1 MLLKILGGEIM
12 LKFFKKA
19 RISTM
24 VILIAFL
31 SIVFTV
37 TIGGLAIRN
46 MDKLNDN
53 LGKMYKGDLQTTYY
67 VSQIR
72 ANFLNV
78 RLTATSVS
86 SKFNEQDNSAIKT
99 YDKIVQDNLALYE
112 KNSTNSEEIANV
124 ASFKKDYAEYIS
136 LWNKNEDNLR
146 AGGKL
151 PSSDASRF
159 GQLGDEI
166 ASILENTMELHQK
179 VASNVYNQSNL
190 LYSSSYATF
199 CIILIVI
206 FIILS
211 SISFLIIHNIR
222 TASKDMI
229 EKIGKVALGDFTVD
243 ITYDGDNEFDIIK
256 RSLNKMLTD
265 ISETLKGFVDHSKTI
280 NVQTESLSAVA
291 EEMSA
296 TTSDI
301 TTSITEI
308 ASSTNDQ
315 ASGLSDID
323 KSINKFNED
332 LNSILASIGE
342 VDNNSREVVVL
353 ANESN
358 DSMNG
363 MVSSINKVSTSLANF
378 ISKLSSLGDNI
389 EHINEI
395 TGLIN
400 AIADQTNLLALNAAI
415 EAARAGEAGKGFA
428 VVAEEIR
435 KLAEQSKKSSGEINL
450 IVNSVS
456 SDTKNLISSSDVMS
470 SELSNQLTGI
480 NTSAGS
486 FKKILEEINN
496 VIPQIESIAKSAENV
511 KSEKNAIVRR
521 IGESTSAAEE
531 IASSSEVIAASS
543 EEINASSEEIAAA
556 AQTLSSMTKGMVDAV
571 NKFRLK

>member
-1 MLLKILGGEIM
+1 MF
-12 LKFFKKA
+12 KFFKKA

-78 RLTATSVS
+78 RLNATSVS

-159 GQLGDEI
+159 GQLGDKI
-166 ASILENTMELHQK
+166 ASILEDTMELHQK

-222 TASKDMI
+222 VASKDMI
-229 EKIGKVALGDFTVD
+229 EKIEKVALGDFTVD

-435 KLAEQSKKSSGEINL
+435 KLAEQSKNSSGEINL

-480 NTSAGS
+480 NTSADS

-496 VIPQIESIAKSAENV
+496 VIPQIESIAKSAESV
-511 KSEKNAIVRR
+511 KSEKNAIVRS

-556 AQTLSSMTKGMVDAV
+556 AQTLSSMTKGMVEAV

>member
-1 MLLKILGGEIM
+1 
-12 LKFFKKA
+12 
-19 RISTM
+19 
-24 VILIAFL
+24 
-31 SIVFTV
+31 
-37 TIGGLAIRN
+37 
-46 MDKLNDN
+46 
-53 LGKMYKGDLQTTYY
+53 
-67 VSQIR
+67 
-72 ANFLNV
+72 
-78 RLTATSVS
+78 
-86 SKFNEQDNSAIKT
+86 
-99 YDKIVQDNLALYE
+99 
-112 KNSTNSEEIANV
+112 
-124 ASFKKDYAEYIS
+124 
-136 LWNKNEDNLR
+136 
-146 AGGKL
+146 
-151 PSSDASRF
+151 
-159 GQLGDEI
+159 
-166 ASILENTMELHQK
+166 
-179 VASNVYNQSNL
+179 
-190 LYSSSYATF
+190 
-199 CIILIVI
+199 
-206 FIILS
+206 
-211 SISFLIIHNIR
+211 
-222 TASKDMI
+222 
-229 EKIGKVALGDFTVD
+229 
-243 ITYDGDNEFDIIK
+243 
-256 RSLNKMLTD
+256 
-265 ISETLKGFVDHSKTI
+265 
-280 NVQTESLSAVA
+280 
-291 EEMSA
+291 
-296 TTSDI
+296 
-301 TTSITEI
+301 
-308 ASSTNDQ
+308 
-315 ASGLSDID
+315 
-323 KSINKFNED
+323 
-332 LNSILASIGE
+332 

-363 MVSSINKVSTSLANF
+363 MVSSINKVSISLANF

-480 NTSAGS
+480 NASADS

-511 KSEKNAIVRR
+511 KTEKNAIVSS

-556 AQTLSSMTKGMVDAV
+556 AQTLSAMTKGMVEAV